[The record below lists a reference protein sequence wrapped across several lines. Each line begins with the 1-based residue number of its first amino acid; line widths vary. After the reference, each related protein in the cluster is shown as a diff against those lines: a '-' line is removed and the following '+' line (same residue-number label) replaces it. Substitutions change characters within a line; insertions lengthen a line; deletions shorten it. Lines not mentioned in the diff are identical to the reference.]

1 MARTFA
7 LRRKDLPGRSVRGH
21 NPTLAQPAVLGRV
34 ALAAMTTYEI
44 DGRDFSTLD
53 GFYDEIS
60 RVLIPGAF
68 WGRNLDAFDD
78 VLYGGFGTPDERFAL
93 IWKNHELSRDVL
105 GQDFV
110 VLMEILRDHE
120 SKHHVKLTLA

>member
-1 MARTFA
+1 M
-7 LRRKDLPGRSVRGH
+7 
-21 NPTLAQPAVLGRV
+21 N
-34 ALAAMTTYEI
+34 TYEI

-60 RVLIPGAF
+60 RVLIPGVF

-78 VLYGGFGTPDERFAL
+78 VLYGGFGTPDEGFAL

-110 VLMEILRDHE
+110 VVTEILRGHE
-120 SKHHVKLTLA
+120 SKNHLKLTLA